1 MSNAP
6 LGTVAALL
14 RHASTNLVKRY
25 AHLSPDH
32 LKHAVE
38 MVSVFG
44 QDRKPE
50 GEGPLQQ
57 ETVTGTGTGGEAGA
71 RHEA

>member
-6 LGTVAALL
+6 LGTVTALL

-38 MVSVFG
+38 MVSVFR
-44 QDRKPE
+44 QDRKPKNE
-50 GEGPLQQ
+50 GELKK
-57 ETVTGTGTGGEAGA
+57 ETVTGTGTEEKEEVQHDA
-71 RHEA
+71 